1 MAFFKQ
7 IVEKIFLY
15 DFMKLLHSHYLFLI
29 FHRGGDLNLN
39 GRSPSSGVLDQ
50 LPSDLLGGSNSHRD
64 DIDFDYPDLASQT
77 RSEDDKGSYIKGH
90 PRCDTL
96 IHLTLHILAS

>member
-1 MAFFKQ
+1 MFP
-7 IVEKIFLY
+7 
-15 DFMKLLHSHYLFLI
+15 
-29 FHRGGDLNLN
+29 RGGDLNLN

-50 LPSDLLGGSNSHRD
+50 LPSDLLGGGNNHRD

-90 PRCDTL
+90 PRCDSL
-96 IHLTLHILAS
+96 IHVTVHVLSS